1 MFCERC
7 GSPLEEGF
15 KFCGTCGTPVA
26 AAPQPP
32 VPVAVPPIDISSIDL
47 QTADGM
53 LAFARQFCPAVLP
66 VYTNAFQ
73 EVEKNLMPDEKV
85 HFAFT
90 GTSLSR
96 RQASMLWYVGIAI
109 TDTRLIIGG
118 QIKGLIKVSYSAQS
132 FTLDNINSVS
142 EAYSAIIGGD
152 LVIDTLGD
160 DLRIGEGSREIVN
173 NLMPKINKVL
183 MELKAK
189 KASGGTT
196 IIQEKTSPA
205 DDIRK
210 FKELM
215 DEGIIT
221 PEEFAAKK
229 KQILG
234 L

>member
-1 MFCERC
+1 MFCKQC

-15 KFCGTCGTPVA
+15 KFCGTCGTPV
-26 AAPQPP
+26 PQTP
-32 VPVAVPPIDISSIDL
+32 VKSVIPTTPVDLTSIDL

-53 LAFARQFCPAVLP
+53 LAFARQFSPANLP
-66 VYTNAFQ
+66 VYINAFQ
-73 EVEKNLMPDEKV
+73 EVEKNLLPNEKV
-85 HFAFT
+85 HFAFI
-90 GTSLSR
+90 GTSLTR
-96 RQASMLWYVGIAI
+96 RQAAMLWYVGVAI
-109 TDTRLIIGG
+109 TDTRLLIGG
-118 QIKGLIKVSYSAQS
+118 QIKGVLKVSYSAQS

-160 DLRIGEGSREIVN
+160 DLRIGQGSREIVN

-183 MELKAK
+183 MELKEK
-189 KASGGTT
+189 KTTGGVVIQQQSSG
-196 IIQEKTSPA
+196 A
-205 DDIRK
+205 DEIRK

-221 PEEFAAKK
+221 PEEFEAKK
-229 KQILG
+229 KQLLG